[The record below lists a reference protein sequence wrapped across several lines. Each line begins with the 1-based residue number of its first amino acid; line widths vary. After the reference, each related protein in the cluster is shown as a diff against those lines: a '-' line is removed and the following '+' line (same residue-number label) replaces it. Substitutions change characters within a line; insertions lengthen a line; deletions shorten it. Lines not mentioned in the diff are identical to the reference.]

1 MELEFDESHYVTGY
15 LRERGFVRRR
25 CRVCGKHFWT
35 LDPERD
41 NCNEAP
47 CVPYEFIGNPPTSR
61 SFTLDG
67 MRDAFIG
74 FFEEHGHT
82 PIDPYPVVPRW
93 RRDLF
98 LVSASIVDFQPH
110 VTSGLM
116 EPPANP
122 LVVSQPCIR
131 LVDVDK
137 VGLTLGRHMT
147 VFEMGGAH
155 AFNFPGREVYW
166 KDRTVELCSEF
177 LERLGVSEEEVVYK
191 EGVWSGGGNAGPCFE
206 VNVGGLEVAT
216 LVFMSYRVADG
227 RLEELPVRT
236 VDTGYGIERFTW
248 LSNGTPT
255 AFEVVYADVIQRAK
269 ELLGRYE
276 LDRDFLMRYGR
287 YSAWIQPGG
296 EVTVSE
302 ARRRAAELA
311 GVDLDSVLPQ
321 LEALERFYAAL
332 DYSKSIAFILSEGV
346 VPSNTKVGYLARLLI
361 RRLHRTLTH
370 LNAQDR
376 ILDLLD
382 LQLNH
387 WGRRFRQLL
396 EARDDVLEL
405 VDYEVRRFAETLEK
419 GRQHLER
426 TLRELKARGGAVTT
440 ETMIR
445 LYDERGL
452 PPDLVREVAGKL
464 GVRVE
469 APENVQEIVASMHM
483 SEAQREEVQ
492 DPREARAREL
502 IRGLPQTERL
512 YYLDQYRTEFESRVL
527 AAADGMVVLEATCF
541 YPEGGGQVADT
552 GVIRHGRG
560 ECRVLDVQSYDGVIV
575 HFVEGVL
582 PEPGEVVRGEVDR
595 ERRLSIMR
603 HHTAT
608 HILIGTVRRVLGR
621 HAWQMGARK
630 EEGRARLDVSHHR
643 PLTPED
649 VARIERV
656 ANEVVARRLPVE
668 VRWYDRHEAE
678 RLFGFTLYQGGEAP
692 AGQVRVVNIPGWD
705 AEACGGTHCANT
717 SEVGFIK
724 IIGTEKI
731 ADGVVRLEYAA
742 GPAALSYVQSRISEL
757 EERAERSERSE
768 REVSTFAEKLFR
780 SMEAEDPSDPSRH
793 VEYLR
798 AHYAA
803 AARYWMAFR
812 RYQKEEDVE
821 GVRVIFDFVQTRN
834 QMVVEEM
841 LQQVTS
847 VQVPAAVLLVRSSGR
862 KLEFWLSLNR
872 QALSSGLSPPSLVD
886 ELRSWRQDVRIEA
899 SERTLRGEVESA
911 KVGDLYGAVVGAIR
925 KVRSR

>member
-1 MELEFDESHYVTGY
+1 LEFDESHYRTGY
-15 LRERGFVRRR
+15 LVERGFVRKA

-35 LDPERD
+35 LDPERET
-41 NCNEAP
+41 CNEAP
-47 CVPYEFIGNPPTSR
+47 CVPYEFIGRPPTSR
-61 SFTLDG
+61 SYSLDG
-67 MRDAFIG
+67 MREAFIG
-74 FFEEHGHT
+74 FFEERGHT
-82 PIDPYPVVPRW
+82 PIAPYPVVPRW

-110 VTSGLM
+110 ITSGLM

-155 AFNFPGREVYW
+155 AFNFPGRELYW

-177 LERLGVSEEEVVYK
+177 LQRLGVKEDEVVYK

-206 VNVGGLEVAT
+206 VNVRGLEVAT
-216 LVFMSYRVADG
+216 LVFMSYRVTDG
-227 RLEELPVRT
+227 QLEELPVRT

-255 AFEVVYADVIQRAK
+255 AFEVVYADVLPRAY

-276 LDRDFLMRYGR
+276 VGREFLERYGR

-311 GVDLDSVLPQ
+311 GVNLEDVLEDLQ
-321 LEALERFYAAL
+321 ALERFYASL

-361 RRLHRTLTH
+361 RRLYRTLTY
-370 LNAQDR
+370 LNAQER

-382 LQLNH
+382 LQLRH
-387 WGRRFRQLL
+387 WGRKFRQLL
-396 EARDDVLEL
+396 EAREDVLEL

-419 GRQHLER
+419 GTQQLER

-452 PPDLVREVAGKL
+452 PPDLVREVAGRV

-469 APENVQEIVASMHM
+469 APENVQEIVAAMHL
-483 SEAQREEVQ
+483 SESQRQESQ
-492 DPREARAREL
+492 DPRENKARAL
-502 IRGLPQTERL
+502 IKGLPPTERL
-512 YYLDQYRTEFESRVL
+512 YYQDQYRTEFEARVL
-527 AAADGMVVLEATCF
+527 AAAEGMVVLDATCF

-552 GVIRHGRG
+552 GTIAHSRG
-560 ECRVLDVQSYDGVIV
+560 ACRVVDVQSYDGVIV
-575 HFVEGVL
+575 HFVEGVV
-582 PEPGEVVRGEVDR
+582 PEAGEVVRGSVDR

-630 EEGRARLDVSHHR
+630 EERRARLDVSHHK

-656 ANEVVARRLPVE
+656 ANEVVAKRLPVE

-692 AGQVRVVNIPGWD
+692 AGQVRVVNIPVWD

-724 IIGTEKI
+724 ILRTEKI
-731 ADGVVRLEYAA
+731 ADGVVRLEFAA
-742 GPAALSYVQSRISEL
+742 GPAALEYVLSTISEL
-757 EERAERSERSE
+757 EERAEHSERAE
-768 REVSTFAEKLFR
+768 REISTFVEKLFR
-780 SMEAEDPSDPSRH
+780 SMEAEVPTDPARH
-793 VEYLR
+793 PEYLR
-798 AHYAA
+798 AHYSA
-803 AARYWMAFR
+803 AARYWISFR
-812 RYQKEEDVE
+812 KYQKEEEVE
-821 GVRVIFDFVQTRN
+821 GVRVIFDFTRSRN
-834 QMVVEEM
+834 ELLIEEM
-841 LQQVTS
+841 LQQVSTL
-847 VQVPAAVLLVRSSGR
+847 QVPAVVLLVRSIGDR
-862 KLEFWLSLNR
+862 LEFRASLNR
-872 QALSSGLSPPSLVD
+872 QAIGLGLSPA
-886 ELRSWRQDVRIEA
+886 ELAQQMTGWRRDLRIEA
-899 SERTLRGEVESA
+899 SERELRGELSGT
-911 KVGDLYGAVVGAIR
+911 KVGEFYSALTDAIR
-925 KVRSR
+925 SLRRR